1 MILVTGGTGFLGS
14 YLLRALVKAGK
25 PVRALY
31 RRQIP
36 ELLSDVQH
44 QVEWVQGDVLD
55 VGALEDA
62 MQGVEQVYHCAAVVS
77 FHPDKR
83 VHMLK
88 VNVEGTANVVN
99 LALEAGVK
107 KVVHVSSVAALG
119 RAREQ
124 AAINENSPWEEST
137 NNSYYAIS
145 KHLSEMEI
153 WRGIAEGLNAVIVN
167 PSIILG
173 SGFWHDGSGMLLK
186 NAWKEFPYYTE
197 GINGFVDVKDV
208 VLAMTQLMDSN
219 ISSQRFVL
227 SAENWPYRRLF
238 TTMAEALGKKP
249 PHIAAKPWMAEMVWR
264 LAKIKG
270 WLTGK
275 RPLITRETARTAQLK
290 VFYDAARIQEV
301 LPSFRFRPLEDT
313 VKEISAA
320 YLADKQQQGVNAAPS
335 TSH

>member
-14 YLLRALVKAGK
+14 YLLQALVKAGK

-31 RRQIP
+31 RQRIP
-36 ELLSDVQH
+36 EQLDAVKNSI
-44 QVEWVQGDVLD
+44 EWVQGDVLD
-55 VGALEDA
+55 VGALEEA

-77 FHPDKR
+77 FQPDRR
-83 VHMLK
+83 VQMMK

-99 LALEAGVK
+99 LALDAGVRK
-107 KVVHVSSVAALG
+107 LVHVSSVAALG

-124 AAINENSPWEEST
+124 AAITEKSSWEEST

-208 VLAMTQLMDSN
+208 VEVMTQLME
-219 ISSQRFVL
+219 SQIKAERFVL
-227 SAENWPYRRLF
+227 NAGNWPYRRLF
-238 TTMAEALGKKP
+238 TVMAEALGKKP
-249 PHIAAKPWMAEMVWR
+249 PHIAARPWMAELVWR
-264 LAKIKG
+264 AAKIKG
-270 WLTGK
+270 WFTGK
-275 RPLITRETARTAQLK
+275 RPLITKETARTAQLK
-290 VFYDAARIQEV
+290 VYYDAGRIQEA
-301 LPSFRFRPLEDT
+301 LPGFRFRPLEDT
-313 VKEISAA
+313 VREISAA
-320 YLADKQQQGVNAAPS
+320 FLADKQRQAN
-335 TSH
+335 